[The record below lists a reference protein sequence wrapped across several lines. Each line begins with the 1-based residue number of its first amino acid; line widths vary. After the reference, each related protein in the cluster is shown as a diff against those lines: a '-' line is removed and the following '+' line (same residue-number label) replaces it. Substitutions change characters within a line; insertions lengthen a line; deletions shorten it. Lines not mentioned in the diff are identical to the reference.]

1 MNYYITVLPFL
12 IAFVTTACTT
22 ALLLPIIKKLGILDD
37 PKKHKHPA
45 ILHTKPIPRAG
56 SIPIFIGIVMASLFF
71 LPFNNMVITLFLAG
85 FLSLVVGVLDDKL
98 DISPYVRF
106 GVNIICAVLITMAG
120 ASIPFITNP
129 MGGILHLDT
138 YIFPLLPF
146 INLGN
151 IAAII
156 WIVWVIN
163 MINWSTG
170 VDGQMPGVVAI
181 SAVVIGLL
189 SLRFPLDDPNTLI
202 AATLSFILA
211 GSAVGFL
218 LFNFYPAKIFPGY
231 GATSLYML
239 LAVVAILSG
248 VKLATAAMVMA
259 IPFIDGAFTIVR
271 RIASGHSPFWHDN
284 KHLHH
289 LLLQIGLG
297 QRKIAL
303 FYWTVSAIFGLVSL
317 LLSSRGKL
325 FAMTMIAIVVLAII
339 LTLQIWMRRTHEKK
353 NLQHA

>member
-1 MNYYITVLPFL
+1 MDYFVTLFPFL
-12 IAFVTTACTT
+12 TAFFATACAT
-22 ALLLPIIKKLGILDD
+22 AILLPIITKLGILDD

-45 ILHTKPIPRAG
+45 IIHTKPIPRAG
-56 SIPIFIGIVMASLFF
+56 GIPIFIGIFAASIFF
-71 LPFNNMVITLFLAG
+71 LPLTNMTITILIAG
-85 FLSLVVGVLDDKL
+85 FLALVVGVLDDKL
-98 DISPYVRF
+98 DISPYIRF
-106 GVNIICAVLITMAG
+106 GVNIICAVLIVIAG

-129 MGGILHLDT
+129 FGDILRLDT

-151 IAAII
+151 IAALV
-156 WIVWVIN
+156 WIVWVTN

-181 SAVVIGLL
+181 SAVVIGIL
-189 SLRFPLDDPNTLI
+189 SLRFPLDDPNTLT
-202 AATLSFILA
+202 AAALSFILA
-211 GSAVGFL
+211 GASVGFL

-248 VKLATAAMVMA
+248 AKLATAAMVMA
-259 IPFIDGAFTIVR
+259 IPFIDGTFTIVR
-271 RIASGHSPFWHDN
+271 RIVSGHSPFWHDN

-289 LLLQIGLG
+289 LLLRVGFG
-297 QRKIAL
+297 QRSIAL
-303 FYWTVSAIFGLVSL
+303 FYWTVSAIFGLASL

-325 FAMTMIAIVVLAII
+325 FAMTMIAIVVLGII
-339 LTLQIWMRRTHEKK
+339 LTLQVWMKKTHEKK
-353 NLQHA
+353 NL

>member
-1 MNYYITVLPFL
+1 MDYSLTIFPFL
-12 IAFVTTACTT
+12 AAFTTTAVATYV
-22 ALLLPIIKKLGILDD
+22 LLPIITKLGILDD

-45 ILHTKPIPRAG
+45 ILHNKPIPRAG
-56 SIPIFIGIVMASLFF
+56 GLPIFIGIFTASLFF
-71 LPFNNMVITLFLAG
+71 LPFTNMTVTILIAG
-85 FLSLVVGVLDDKL
+85 FLALVIGVLDDKL

-106 GVNIICAVLITMAG
+106 GVNIICAVLIVIAG

-129 MGGILHLDT
+129 FGGILRLDT
-138 YIFPLLPF
+138 YIFPILPF

-151 IAAII
+151 IAALV
-156 WIVWVIN
+156 WIVWVTN

-211 GSAVGFL
+211 GSAGGFL

-289 LLLQIGLG
+289 LLLRVGFG
-297 QRKIAL
+297 QRSIAL
-303 FYWTVSAIFGLVSL
+303 FYWMVSAIFGLVSL

-325 FAMTMIAIVVLAII
+325 FAIVMIVIVVLGVI
-339 LTLQIWMRRTHEKK
+339 LTLQIWMKKTHEKK
-353 NLQHA
+353 NL

>member
-1 MNYYITVLPFL
+1 MNYLLTLFPFFAAFL
-12 IAFVTTACTT
+12 ITTCAT
-22 ALLLPIIKKLGILDD
+22 AILLPIITKLGIIDD

-56 SIPIFIGIVMASLFF
+56 GIPIFIGITIASLFF
-71 LPFNNMVITLFLAG
+71 LPFTNITITILIAG
-85 FLSLVVGVLDDKL
+85 FLALIVGVLDDKM

-106 GVNIICAVLITMAG
+106 GVNIICAVLIVMAG
-120 ASIPFITNP
+120 VSIPFITNP
-129 MGGILHLDT
+129 FGGILHLDT

-156 WIVWVIN
+156 WIVWVTN

-181 SAVVIGLL
+181 SAVVIGIL
-189 SLRFPLDDPNTLI
+189 SLRFILDDPNTLT
-202 AATLSFILA
+202 AAALSFILA
-211 GSAVGFL
+211 GSATGFL

-239 LAVVAILSG
+239 LAVVSILSG
-248 VKLATAAMVMA
+248 VKLATAAIVMA
-259 IPFIDGAFTIVR
+259 IPFIDGTFTIVR
-271 RIASGHSPFWHDN
+271 RIANGHSPFWHDN

-289 LLLQIGLG
+289 LLLRAGFG
-297 QRKIAL
+297 QRSIAL

-317 LLSSRGKL
+317 SLSSRGKL
-325 FAMTMIAIVVLAII
+325 FAMTMIVIVVLGII
-339 LTLQIWMRRTHEKK
+339 LTLQIGLRKTHEKK
-353 NLQHA
+353 NL